1 MSPARAPL
9 TSTLIA
15 TALALVATAGQTN
28 PAQASMP
35 MDACMS
41 SGESY
46 LGLRL
51 GRASDVVQVRPLRL
65 TYRDAGET
73 RTITATYE
81 VLAVAKG
88 GHAVGDVVTVQKAC
102 GRRQRW
108 YERRGYPSSFCG
120 DGGNGAMPGF
130 SAASPTTSGTLLLD
144 GAGLVG
150 GDNDTGYGECPSF
163 DPVAAGAADP
173 VVAASLALLAAAPEL
188 GPGRPLPFRPLRPQR
203 DP

>member
-1 MSPARAPL
+1 M
-9 TSTLIA
+9 STLRVPTLLA
-15 TALALVATAGQTN
+15 TTLALAATAGH
-28 PAQASMP
+28 PAPASASIA
-35 MDACMS
+35 MDMCMS
-41 SGESY
+41 SGQSY

-51 GRASDVVQVRPLRL
+51 GRATDVVQVRPTTL
-65 TYRDAGET
+65 TYRDHGET
-73 RTITATYE
+73 RTMTATYE

-88 GHAVGDVVTVQKAC
+88 SHAKGDVITVQKDC
-102 GRRQRW
+102 GRRQQW

-120 DGGNGAMPGF
+120 DGANGAMPGF
-130 SAASPTTSGTLLLD
+130 AGATPTSSGTLLLD

-150 GDNDTGYGECPSF
+150 GDNDTGYGACPSF

-188 GPGRPLPFRPLRPQR
+188 AAGKPLPFRPLRPRR